1 MYPGITLFHL
11 TIPSYWVMALIGAI
25 LSFLFVHIR
34 KRKFHIPGDDVTHIF
49 LFCVVGGIIGAKL
62 LHLLVALPNMLAHLD
77 VMNTQPDLWTDY
89 FLNGFVFYGGVIGG
103 FLFALWYCK
112 RYRIYFLEACDL
124 FTPILPFFHIFGR
137 IGCFLAGCCYGIPSS
152 WGFIYPHETAS
163 RLPLP
168 LIEAACNIM
177 ILMILLLFEK
187 YCSPRGYHL
196 PFYGILYRITRFVL
210 EFFRGDSA
218 RGVWLLSDL
227 PVDFHCSCF
236 RFRHMDDLEY
246 QTIRKVKT
254 AIVACI
260 NF

>member
-124 FTPILPFFHIFGR
+124 FTPILPFSYLWAYWMFFGR
-137 IGCFLAGCCYGIPSS
+137 VLLWYSVFMGIY
-152 WGFIYPHETAS
+152 I
-163 RLPLP
+163 
-168 LIEAACNIM
+168 
-177 ILMILLLFEK
+177 
-187 YCSPRGYHL
+187 SP
-196 PFYGILYRITRFVL
+196 
-210 EFFRGDSA
+210 
-218 RGVWLLSDL
+218 
-227 PVDFHCSCF
+227 
-236 RFRHMDDLEY
+236 
-246 QTIRKVKT
+246 
-254 AIVACI
+254 
-260 NF
+260 

>member
-137 IGCFLAGCCYGIPSS
+137 IGCFLAGCCYGSV
-152 WGFIYPHETAS
+152 FT
-163 RLPLP
+163 
-168 LIEAACNIM
+168 
-177 ILMILLLFEK
+177 
-187 YCSPRGYHL
+187 
-196 PFYGILYRITRFVL
+196 GI
-210 EFFRGDSA
+210 DA
-218 RGVWLLSDL
+218 
-227 PVDFHCSCF
+227 
-236 RFRHMDDLEY
+236 
-246 QTIRKVKT
+246 
-254 AIVACI
+254 
-260 NF
+260 

>member
-103 FLFALWYCK
+103 FLF
-112 RYRIYFLEACDL
+112 
-124 FTPILPFFHIFGR
+124 
-137 IGCFLAGCCYGIPSS
+137 
-152 WGFIYPHETAS
+152 
-163 RLPLP
+163 
-168 LIEAACNIM
+168 
-177 ILMILLLFEK
+177 
-187 YCSPRGYHL
+187 
-196 PFYGILYRITRFVL
+196 
-210 EFFRGDSA
+210 
-218 RGVWLLSDL
+218 
-227 PVDFHCSCF
+227 
-236 RFRHMDDLEY
+236 
-246 QTIRKVKT
+246 
-254 AIVACI
+254 
-260 NF
+260 